1 VTKLVIS
8 KIKSPSGALGEIERV
23 NLAVTNQMPVSSW
36 LDAELVDVLLAYHPV
51 SVRKV
56 SRHYEVVSGFRP
68 FHVANALLESE
79 EVISVRITNDKEIDL
94 VKGALFELVTHS
106 LMHCPVA
113 IDAREHVYR
122 QLNEL
127 STILRKTHGIEMPN
141 KLSRRKLKDLLG
153 LKGRRITISRQRKSE
168 LQRILESH

>member
-1 VTKLVIS
+1 MKWS
-8 KIKSPSGALGEIERV
+8 
-23 NLAVTNQMPVSSW
+23 
-36 LDAELVDVLLAYHPV
+36 VD
-51 SVRKV
+51 
-56 SRHYEVVSGFRP
+56 FDP
-68 FHVANALLESE
+68 FMLPM
-79 EVISVRITNDKEIDL
+79 
-94 VKGALFELVTHS
+94 KGALFELVTHS
-106 LMHCPVA
+106 LMHGPVA

-168 LQRILESH
+168 LQRIMGFH